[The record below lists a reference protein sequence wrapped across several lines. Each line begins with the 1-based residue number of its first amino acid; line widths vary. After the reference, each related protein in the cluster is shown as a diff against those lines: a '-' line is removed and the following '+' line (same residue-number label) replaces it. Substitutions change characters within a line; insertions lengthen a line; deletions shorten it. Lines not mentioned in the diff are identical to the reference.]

1 MFLHKPGSTALII
14 AARTTAGRAN
24 IGKAVELFAL
34 CAPGERILNPVNGV
48 MTQIPAQSLRAL
60 WLVTGDVRAADG
72 QHGFAFV
79 RSEYLLPLTP
89 DALPEEEKALSLA

>member
-1 MFLHKPGSTALII
+1 MFLHQPGTTALII
-14 AARTTAGRAN
+14 AARTPAGRAN

-48 MTQIPAQSLRAL
+48 MTQLPLQSPRAL
-60 WLVTGDVRAADG
+60 WLVTGDIFSADG

-89 DALPEEEKALSLA
+89 DTLPEKERALSLA

>member
-14 AARTTAGRAN
+14 ASRTTAGRAN

-48 MTQIPAQSLRAL
+48 MTQIPAQSLPVMCGRQMGNTDSRL
-60 WLVTGDVRAADG
+60 CAANIYC
-72 QHGFAFV
+72 
-79 RSEYLLPLTP
+79 R
-89 DALPEEEKALSLA
+89 